1 MGLKKYKPVT
11 PGQRFKVGF
20 DFNEITRDKPYKK
33 LTTALKKSGGRNNY
47 GHITVRFR
55 GGGHKRKY
63 RIIDFKR
70 NKHDVPGTVASI
82 EYDPNRTARIA
93 LIKYRD
99 GEWRYILAPEG
110 ITVDQEVMASRD
122 KVEIVPGNATQL
134 KNIPSGTMIHNLEL
148 KPGRGG
154 QVVRSAGAYAVLS
167 DKESGTALIKMPSGE
182 MRKFQ
187 ESCFATIG
195 QLGNIDNKNIKE
207 GKAGRTRWMG
217 RRGHT
222 RGSVMNPV
230 DHPHGGGEGKSKGGR
245 NPVTPWGKPT
255 LGYKTRKKKKPSNKY
270 IVKRRK

>member
-20 DFNEITRDKPYKK
+20 DFSEITRDKPYKK

-110 ITVDQEVMASRD
+110 ITVNQEVMASRD